1 MHQDGKYA
9 VFLRNLPFEM
19 RRSATASR
27 DRMMVA
33 LAFGAE
39 PA

>member
-9 VFLRNLPFEM
+9 VFLRNLLLEM

-27 DRMMVA
+27 DPMMAA

>member
-9 VFLRNLPFEM
+9 VFLRNLLFEM

-27 DRMMVA
+27 DRMAA